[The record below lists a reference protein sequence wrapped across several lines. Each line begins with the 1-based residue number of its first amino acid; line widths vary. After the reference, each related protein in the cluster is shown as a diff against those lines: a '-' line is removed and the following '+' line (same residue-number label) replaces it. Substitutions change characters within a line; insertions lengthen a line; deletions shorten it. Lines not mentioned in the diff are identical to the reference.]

1 MRKNIFLY
9 KKRGQIWIE
18 TVLYTLIAFVLIGLV
33 LAFARPKIEEYQDKS
48 TIEQSISVL
57 EEIDVIIKNMGDAGN
72 QRLVTLNLNKG
83 ILNIDGENDKIFFE
97 LESRYE
103 YSQPGLNISIGNI
116 IAKTE
121 EKEKIYDVT
130 LIQNYLEEY
139 NIRFKN
145 NDELYSIKRA
155 ATPYRIL
162 ISNKGR
168 DELGKILINVEIIN

>member
-1 MRKNIFLY
+1 MRKNIFIY
-9 KKRGQIWIE
+9 EKRGQIWVE

-33 LAFARPKIEEYQDKS
+33 LAFAKPKIEEYQDKGA
-48 TIEQSISVL
+48 IEQSISVL
-57 EEIDVIIKNMGDAGN
+57 EELDVIIKNMGDPGN
-72 QRLVTLNLNKG
+72 QRVITLSLSKG
-83 ILNIDGENDKIFFE
+83 VLNIDGENNKLFFE

-103 YSQPGLNISIGNI
+103 YSQPGINISIGNI

-121 EKEKIYDVT
+121 TKGRIFDIT
-130 LIQNYLEEY
+130 LTRDYAEEY

-145 NDELYSIKRA
+145 DDELYSIKRA

-168 DELGKILINVEIIN
+168 DELGKTIINIEVLN

>member
-1 MRKNIFLY
+1 MRKNIFFY

-18 TVLYTLIAFVLIGLV
+18 TILYTLIAFVLIGLV
-33 LAFARPKIEEYQDKS
+33 LAFAKPKIEEFQDKS

-57 EEIDVIIKNMGDAGN
+57 EEIDVIIKNMGDPGN
-72 QRLVTLNLNKG
+72 QRVITLSLTKG
-83 ILNIDGENDKIFFE
+83 ILNLDGENDKIFFE

-103 YSQPGLNISIGNI
+103 YSQPGTNISIGNI

-121 EKEKIYDVT
+121 ARGKIYDIT
-130 LIQNYLEEY
+130 LIQDYFEEY

-145 NDELYSIKRA
+145 IDELYSIKRA

-162 ISNKGR
+162 ISNKGA
-168 DELGKILINVEIIN
+168 DELGKTIINIEVLN